1 MNQNKLVYVENGRV
15 VTDSLCVAL
24 KSNKKHKNVIRDIK
38 NLMCSVEFNKLNF
51 EPIKYKDTRGRTQT
65 KYLMTEEGFTFLAMG
80 WSGEQA
86 AKFKE
91 DYIREFARMAQTLK
105 QAEPVTMYSLLQTVN
120 ALMNIQKL
128 LLDQV
133 SDIEERLEQ
142 QITLNS
148 REQRILQQAITSRV
162 HSLETS
168 KVARRSIFR
177 QLHRD
182 IRDRWEVSSY
192 KDVLQR
198 NLKEALVRI
207 DEWFPI
213 RELES

>member
-1 MNQNKLVYVENGRV
+1 MNQKKLVYVENGRV
-15 VTDSLCVAL
+15 VTDSLSVAL
-24 KSNKKHKNVIRDIK
+24 KSNKRHKNVVRDIK
-38 NLMCSVEFNKLNF
+38 NLICRVEFNKLNF
-51 EPIKYKDTRGRTQT
+51 EPIKYKDTRGRMQT

-80 WSGEQA
+80 WTGEQA

-91 DYIREFARMAQTLK
+91 DYIREFARMAKTLK
-105 QAEPVTMYSLLQTVN
+105 QAEQVTMHSLLQTVN
-120 ALMNIQKL
+120 TLMNSQQL
-128 LLDQV
+128 LLEQV

-148 REQRILQQAITSRV
+148 REQRILQQAITNRV

-168 KVARRSIFR
+168 KESRRLVFR

-192 KDVLQR
+192 KDVLR
-198 NLKEALVRI
+198 LNLKEALMRI
-207 DEWFPI
+207 AEWVPI

>member
-1 MNQNKLVYVENGRV
+1 MELNKLVFIEKGRI
-15 VTDSLCVAL
+15 VTDSLRVAYG
-24 KSNKKHKNVIRDIK
+24 SNKHHKNVLRDIRNIK
-38 NLMCSVEFNKLNF
+38 CSDEFNKLNF
-51 EPIKYKDTRGRTQT
+51 EPIEYRDDRGRKQT
-65 KYLMTEEGFTFLAMG
+65 KYHMTEEGFTFLVMG
-80 WSGEQA
+80 WSGEQTA
-86 AKFKE
+86 EFKE
-91 DYIREFARMAQTLK
+91 KYIREFARMAGTLN
-105 QAEPVTMYSLLQTVN
+105 QAEPVTMHSLLQTVN
-120 ALMNIQKL
+120 ALMNSQQL
-128 LLDQV
+128 LLEQV

-168 KVARRSIFR
+168 KAARRLVFR

-192 KDVLQR
+192 KDVLR
-198 NLKEALVRI
+198 LNLKEALVRI
-207 DEWFPI
+207 AEWVPI